1 VSAQAIVDNFHLS
14 DKTLSALSKH
24 ILQELL
30 PVQEDDDVQHLP
42 PPLTLPVVESGI
54 KSVANRNNY
63 GLDGIAGAK
72 APAAVCVWR
81 WEAKPAHMDWLPKS
95 AREKVDHRI
104 AERTQVSISI
114 AINGRDN

>member
-1 VSAQAIVDNFHLS
+1 LLTICIVSS

-30 PVQEDDDVQHLP
+30 PVQDEDDDKNVP
-42 PPLTLPVVESGI
+42 PPLTLQVVESGI

-63 GLDGIAGAK
+63 GLDGMPGVK

-81 WEAKPAHMDWLPKS
+81 WEAKPAHLDWLPKN
-95 AREKVDHRI
+95 AREKADNRI
-104 AERTQVSISI
+104 AERVQARRITSRFSCV
-114 AINGRDN
+114 N